1 MSHPGGQ
8 AATRRGWRVAV
19 SGLALVALSALCVAC
34 SGSTSTSTA
43 APTTAAAADAR
54 AGRPHGVTTTTM
66 TFVDTGRPTPE
77 GAGGPAESSRTI
89 EVWLTLP
96 ADLDGPAPLIVLSH
110 GMAGHPRKLQ
120 QLARAWAEAGY
131 AVAAPTFP
139 RSNADVPN
147 SFTNLYDV
155 VNQPGDVVFVLDQLL
170 DLSAD
175 TSSPIAG
182 RLDPERIGA
191 AGHSAG
197 GFTTYRVA
205 VDQESRDPR
214 FRAAVVMSAAGNT
227 LSDATLVKADGLPVM
242 LLHGDKDPLIDPKSV
257 VATYD
262 ALGPPRYLV
271 TLHGAGHAGEFE
283 DPGGFEPKVPGQDEI
298 IRLTTI
304 AFWDRYLLG
313 IEGAGQ
319 ELVDAAG
326 SNTLVTFRQDAGD
339 GGGPAPREGITPT
352 SSTSGR

>member
-1 MSHPGGQ
+1 M
-8 AATRRGWRVAV
+8 RRHSGIV
-19 SGLALVALSALCVAC
+19 GLAAAVLVVLPLLASGC
-34 SGSTSTSTA
+34 SSDPGSSTA
-43 APTTAAAADAR
+43 ATTTTVDPR
-54 AGRPHGVTTTTM
+54 AGRPHTVATTAM
-66 TFVDTGRPTPE
+66 TFVDTSRPTPE

-89 EVWLTLP
+89 VVWLTLP
-96 ADLDGPAPLIVLSH
+96 ADLDGPAPMIVLSH
-110 GMAGHPRKLQ
+110 GMAGHPRKFQELT
-120 QLARAWAEAGY
+120 RAWAEAGY

-170 DLSAD
+170 ALSAD
-175 TSSPIAG
+175 SSSPIAG

-205 VDQESRDPR
+205 VDHESRDPR

-227 LSDATLVKADGLPVM
+227 LSDAALVKAGGLPVM
-242 LLHGDKDPLIDPKSV
+242 LLHGDKDPLIDPTSV

-262 ALGPPRYLV
+262 ALSPPRYLV

-313 IEGAGQ
+313 VESARQ

-326 SNTLVTFRQDAGD
+326 SNTLVTFRQD
-339 GGGPAPREGITPT
+339 GG
-352 SSTSGR
+352 S